1 MELQNFEDSLLK
13 MAKPEISELKHQDM
27 LANTII
33 KAKDN
38 SALSWWW
45 LSIPLYVIAAFCMKT
60 LFMPQATLITSI
72 HEFSSKEKYLSILLF
87 LIVPTVF
94 IILNFFSIR
103 KVYNALGNSIN
114 ISLFKEVWFN
124 VLIILFSIL
133 ILIIYSL

>member
-1 MELQNFEDSLLK
+1 MELQNFENSLLK
-13 MAKPEISELKHQDM
+13 MTKPEVSELKHQDM
-27 LANTII
+27 IADAII

-45 LSIPLYVIAAFCMKT
+45 LCIPLYVIAAFCMKS

-87 LIVPTVF
+87 LIVPIAF

-103 KVYNALGNSIN
+103 KVHQTSGSSVNLN
-114 ISLFKEVWFN
+114 LFKHVWFN